1 MYRLNLD
8 PNRDGY
14 IDDKS
19 VGFVDGNNLVV
30 CPVALPGGNAGIKTL
45 ADQKPQAGDA
55 LAKYRYTYEFQLVHE
70 LAHVV
75 GAEFDHKYG
84 MPDCTQLTRDA
95 ASGTTSQRPVE
106 NADSWALF
114 ALGESRDPTRA

>member
-8 PNRDGY
+8 PNNEGY
-14 IDDKS
+14 ADDKS
-19 VGFVDGNNLVV
+19 VGFADGNNLII
-30 CPVALPGGNAGIKTL
+30 CPVALPGGSAKITTL
-45 ADQKPQAGDA
+45 ASQSPKAGDA
-55 LAKYRYTYEFQLVHE
+55 LATYRYTYEFQLVHE

-84 MPDCTQLTRDA
+84 MPDCTQLTSDA
-95 ASGTTSQRPVE
+95 SNGASKKPAD

-114 ALGESRDPTRA
+114 ALGE